1 MVARGFNV
9 SSKLRRILQKLRCWW
24 NLSQSR
30 NAREASAWKKRDTDG
45 QWKEPQARGTSG
57 CDRDTNQGSCSLI
70 SRNWSECR
78 QEVQAQLCRGP
89 CCSRRTRT
97 DNSFPCSFPRRGE
110 LVPYMEWRWGRA
122 RGWLGWLA
130 CPLSVLRAG
139 GMHSALLLRLA
150 PQKWQWLKESKDLD
164 NWRNIPGLGIR
175 KTQYSQNHN
184 SP

>member
-1 MVARGFNV
+1 MESVTVTECTWSIRLEEEGHRWPVEGAPGPGDEWVWLWYQPEFLLLNQ
-9 SSKLRRILQKLRCWW
+9 QKLIRVQTRSPGTA
-24 NLSQSR
+24 LSGPLLQ
-30 NAREASAWKKRDTDG
+30 
-45 QWKEPQARGTSG
+45 
-57 CDRDTNQGSCSLI
+57 
-70 SRNWSECR
+70 
-78 QEVQAQLCRGP
+78 QEDKNR
-89 CCSRRTRT
+89 
-97 DNSFPCSFPRRGE
+97 NSFPCSFPRRGE
-110 LVPYMEWRWGRA
+110 LVPYMERRWGRA

-164 NWRNIPGLGIR
+164 NWRNTPGLGIR